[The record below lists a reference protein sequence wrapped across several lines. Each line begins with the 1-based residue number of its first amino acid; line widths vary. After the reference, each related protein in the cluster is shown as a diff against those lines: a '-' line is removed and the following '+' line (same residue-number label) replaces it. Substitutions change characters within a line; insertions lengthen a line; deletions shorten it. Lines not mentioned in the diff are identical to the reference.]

1 MAGRSAVIE
10 RTTAETWVRL
20 ELGLDGPAGGNL
32 ATSLPFLDHM
42 LAQLQRHGQFF
53 LEVKASGDLEVDVH
67 HLIEDVGITLGM
79 ALDQALGDR
88 HGIERF
94 GEATVPLDES
104 LVQTVIDFSGRSYL
118 GFFPEA
124 LEIVGAPGAF
134 NAYHLREFLR
144 GMCQHARL
152 TLHLRVLA
160 GQEAHHVI
168 EASFK
173 SLARA
178 LRQATRITRSD
189 LPSTKESI

>member
-1 MAGRSAVIE
+1 MAGRSATVE
-10 RTTAETWVRL
+10 RATSETWVWL

-42 LAQLQRHGQFF
+42 LAQFQRHGQFH

-67 HLIEDVGITLGM
+67 HLVEDVGITLGM
-79 ALDQALGDR
+79 ALQQALGDMR
-88 HGIERF
+88 GLERF

-118 GFFPEA
+118 GFFPET
-124 LEIVGAPGAF
+124 LEIVGSPGGF

-144 GMCQHARL
+144 GLSQYARL
-152 TLHLRVLA
+152 TLHQRVLA
-160 GQEAHHVI
+160 GKEAHHVI

-178 LRQATRITRSD
+178 LHQATRITRDD